1 MRVCSRWARGGHEQ
15 APQVRRAREARSAP
29 LWRVGWRA
37 AWEKGLP
44 PIVNQ
49 EAGTPQA
56 YQRSPAYALQKVR
69 CQNGSSPFCTPPA
82 GEASWYMGAP
92 QPLRYALTSTL
103 TSTAPPTG
111 MKSCSPH
118 GMYLFLSI
126 VRHTRLKDSDYRL
139 REPDAPVVLRRAPV
153 TAALADVPHFRFQY
167 AHERASNIPGGA
179 LSRTSRNSSLPTMP
193 LRAFKSSAV
202 P

>member
-1 MRVCSRWARGGHEQ
+1 MADARGCRPSRLRGLMRVCSRWARGGHEQ

-29 LWRVGWRA
+29 LWRVGWRVE
-37 AWEKGLP
+37 WEKGLP

-69 CQNGSSPFCTPPA
+69 CQNGSSPFCTPVA
-82 GEASWYMGAP
+82 REASWYMGAP
-92 QPLRYALTSTL
+92 LPLRYALTSTL

-118 GMYLFLSI
+118 GKLVMPETRQKRSK
-126 VRHTRLKDSDYRL
+126 VTESTKGDTKNTEETRH
-139 REPDAPVVLRRAPV
+139 
-153 TAALADVPHFRFQY
+153 
-167 AHERASNIPGGA
+167 
-179 LSRTSRNSSLPTMP
+179 SSL
-193 LRAFKSSAV
+193 AAYWCV
-202 P
+202 VQEGQDQ